1 MKVVFM
7 PARSGSKRIINK
19 NLHILN
25 NHPLIA
31 TVIEAFKIFDKTCGA
46 DSESLVESFKNIFK
60 L

>member
-1 MKVVFM
+1 MKVAFI
-7 PARSGSKRIINK
+7 PARSGSKRIKNK

-46 DSESLVESFKNIFK
+46 DSEILVREF
-60 L
+60 